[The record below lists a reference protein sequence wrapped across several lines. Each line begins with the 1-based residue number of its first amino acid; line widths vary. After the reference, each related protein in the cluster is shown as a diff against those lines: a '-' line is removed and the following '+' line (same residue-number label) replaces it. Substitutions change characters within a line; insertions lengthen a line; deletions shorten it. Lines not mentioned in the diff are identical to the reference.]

1 MVVAIWL
8 IAVIGFR
15 ASHTAAL
22 LLMCSILLQRKFVCF
37 GILSANLPRSFC
49 VASA

>member
-15 ASHTAAL
+15 ASPTTAL
-22 LLMCSILLQRKFVCF
+22 LLICSILLQRKFVCF
-37 GILSANLPRSFC
+37 
-49 VASA
+49 